1 MSSAGNKPTSWDDTL
16 TGVSLELYNHLL
28 DTGALQ
34 SEDQQTQTV
43 DNITYSE
50 KVADRNKR
58 VLYGKSLSWSIAK
71 THCDNDEGGSG
82 ENVIDDTVTASN
94 KTWSSNKISSEL
106 TILETAINTEENNR
120 EAADTAIQNSITSE
134 SNTRLTNDNT
144 LQTNIN
150 AEATAR
156 ANADTTL
163 QNNIDTVAGNVTDV
177 ADDLSDEVTA
187 RTNADN
193 TLQNNIDDVADDLSD
208 EVTARTNADSSLQS
222 NIDTE
227 ATTRAGADTTLQTNI
242 NSVSSDLADEVKAR
256 RFSTLSAV
264 AGITNNNEINITV
277 DDFTE
282 DDLVPRLSLKLLVT
296 DVLTTGSP
304 TISINGT
311 TAKEIKA
318 TRAGSKVSLTAH
330 TGYWQGASTKSA
342 RVWDAYTSLDLIYD
356 GTDWVIIGNP
366 ALCSYLD
373 TGSGSSTTQ
382 KNSYLVYANGLIHQW
397 GTYDYGSAA
406 RDIKVTV
413 LLRIAHSTSGYLSNF
428 TPVAPASQEYYV
440 GSLGIKAQ
448 TVNSM
453 ILDFYGTGTSD
464 RTRWLKW
471 ETLGL

>member
-94 KTWSSNKISSEL
+94 KTWSSSKINSEL
-106 TILETAINTEENNR
+106 TSLETAINTEENNR

-134 SNTRLTNDNT
+134 ANTRLTNDNA

-156 ANADTTL
+156 ANADTAL
-163 QNNIDTVAGNVTDV
+163 QNNIDTVAGNVADV
-177 ADDLSDEVTA
+177 ANDLADEVTA
-187 RTNADN
+187 RTNADT

-208 EVTARTNADSSLQS
+208 EITARTNADNTLQT
-222 NIDTE
+222 NISAE
-227 ATTRAGADTTLQTNI
+227 ATARANADTTLQANI
-242 NSVSSDLADEVKAR
+242 DTVSSDLADEVKAR

-277 DDFTE
+277 ADFTE
-282 DDLVPRLSLKLLVT
+282 ADLVQGLTLKLLVT

-318 TRAGSKVSLTAH
+318 TRAGSKVSLAAH
-330 TGYWQGASTKSA
+330 TGYWQGASTTSA

-366 ALCSYLD
+366 VLCSYFATDKSYSVYSNGEIEQTATIYRGSNLSADGIWSTTVTYQIVMSD
-373 TGSGSSTTQ
+373 TGYILLMSAGDKGGGGEEEREVYDSRTTSSTQ
-382 KNSYLVYANGLIHQW
+382 LNIYNRNSSTVCQSPNMTYTVKGL
-397 GTYDYGSAA
+397 
-406 RDIKVTV
+406 
-413 LLRIAHSTSGYLSNF
+413 
-428 TPVAPASQEYYV
+428 
-440 GSLGIKAQ
+440 
-448 TVNSM
+448 
-453 ILDFYGTGTSD
+453 
-464 RTRWLKW
+464 
-471 ETLGL
+471 

>member
-1 MSSAGNKPTSWDDTL
+1 MASAGNKPTSWDDTL

-34 SEDQQTQTV
+34 SESQQTQTV

-82 ENVIDDTVTASN
+82 ENVIDDTVTTNN

-106 TILETAINTEENNR
+106 SSLETAINTEENNR

-134 SNTRLTNDNT
+134 ANTRLTNDNT

-150 AEATAR
+150 AEATTR

-187 RTNADN
+187 RTNAD
-193 TLQNNIDDVADDLSD
+193 TSLQNNIDDVADDLSD
-208 EVTARTNADSSLQS
+208 EVTARTNADTTLQT

-227 ATTRAGADTTLQTNI
+227 ATTRAGADTTLQNNI
-242 NSVSSDLADEVKAR
+242 NTVSSDLADEVKAR

-277 DDFTE
+277 DGFTE
-282 DDLVPRLSLKLLVT
+282 SDLVQRLTLKLLVT

-330 TGYWQGASTKSA
+330 TGYWQGASTTSA

-366 ALCSYLD
+366 VLCSYNSVD
-373 TGSGSSTTQ
+373 A
-382 KNSYLVYANGLIHQW
+382 SYLVWANGEIRQW
-397 GTYDYGSAA
+397 GRFDWGSDARNINCTVTFLVRFSDWNTYTTNFCAQRGSTGNASMTLYSYSVHSYSVYIGAYGFGTTDYA
-406 RDIKVTV
+406 RYITWEVM
-413 LLRIAHSTSGYLSNF
+413 GY
-428 TPVAPASQEYYV
+428 
-440 GSLGIKAQ
+440 
-448 TVNSM
+448 
-453 ILDFYGTGTSD
+453 
-464 RTRWLKW
+464 
-471 ETLGL
+471 

>member
-94 KTWSSNKISSEL
+94 KTWSSNKINSEL
-106 TILETAINTEENNR
+106 TSLDTAINTEENNR

-134 SNTRLTNDNT
+134 SNTRLTNDNA

-163 QNNIDTVAGNVTDV
+163 QNNIDTVSGDV
-177 ADDLSDEVTA
+177 ADVASDLADEVTA
-187 RTNADN
+187 RTNADT

-208 EVTARTNADSSLQS
+208 EVTARANADTTLQT

-227 ATTRAGADTTLQTNI
+227 ATARAGADTTLQNNI
-242 NSVSSDLADEVKAR
+242 NTVSSDLADEVKAR
-256 RFSTLSAV
+256 RFATLSAV

-277 DDFTE
+277 DGFTE
-282 DDLVPRLSLKLLVT
+282 SDLVQRLSLKLLVT
-296 DVLTTGSP
+296 DVLTTGNP

-330 TGYWQGASTKSA
+330 TGYWQGASTTSA

-356 GTDWVIIGNP
+356 GTNWVVVGNP
-366 ALCSYLD
+366 VLCSYFATDKSYSVYSNGMIEQTATVYKGSNLSAGSIWTATPTFQINMSD
-373 TGSGSSTTQ
+373 TGYNLLMSAGDKGGGGEEERERYDRRTVSTTELNVYNR
-382 KNSYLVYANGLIHQW
+382 NSGTVCNAPSITYTIKGL
-397 GTYDYGSAA
+397 
-406 RDIKVTV
+406 
-413 LLRIAHSTSGYLSNF
+413 
-428 TPVAPASQEYYV
+428 
-440 GSLGIKAQ
+440 
-448 TVNSM
+448 
-453 ILDFYGTGTSD
+453 
-464 RTRWLKW
+464 
-471 ETLGL
+471 

>member
-1 MSSAGNKPTSWDDTL
+1 MASAGNKPTSWDDTL

-34 SEDQQTQTV
+34 SEAQQTQTV

-94 KTWSSNKISSEL
+94 KTWSSNKINSEL
-106 TILETAINTEENNR
+106 SSLETAINTEENNR

-134 SNTRLTNDNT
+134 ANTRLTNDNA

-150 AEATAR
+150 AEAIAR

-163 QNNIDTVAGNVTDV
+163 QNNIDTVSGDV
-177 ADDLSDEVTA
+177 ADVASDLADEVTA
-187 RTNADN
+187 RTNADT
-193 TLQNNIDDVADDLSD
+193 TLQSNIDVVADDLAD
-208 EVTARTNADSSLQS
+208 EVTARTNADTTLQT

-227 ATTRAGADTTLQTNI
+227 ATARAGADTTLQTNI
-242 NSVSSDLADEVKAR
+242 NTVSSNLADEVKAR
-256 RFSTLSAV
+256 RFATLSAV

-277 DDFTE
+277 DGFTE
-282 DDLVPRLSLKLLVT
+282 SDLAQPLTLKLLVT

-318 TRAGSKVSLTAH
+318 TRAGSKVSLATH
-330 TGYWQGASTKSA
+330 TGYWQGASTTSA

-366 ALCSYLD
+366 VLCSYLNND
-373 TGSGSSTTQ
+373 SGTSTTQ

-413 LLRIAHSTSGYLSNF
+413 LLRITHTTSGYLTNF
-428 TPVAPASQEYYV
+428 TTVAPSTQQYYV
-440 GSLGIKAQ
+440 GSLGIKSQ
-448 TVNSM
+448 TVDSM
-453 ILDFYGTGTSD
+453 LLDFYGAGTTD
-464 RTRWLKW
+464 MTRWLKW

>member
-1 MSSAGNKPTSWDDTL
+1 MSSAGNKPTSWDDAL

-94 KTWSSNKISSEL
+94 KTWSSNKINSEL
-106 TILETAINTEENNR
+106 NSLETAIDTEENNR

-134 SNTRLTNDNT
+134 ANTRLTNDNA

-163 QNNIDTVAGNVTDV
+163 QSNIDTVAGNVTDV

-187 RTNADN
+187 RANADT

-208 EVTARTNADSSLQS
+208 EVTARTNADSSLQT
-222 NIDTE
+222 NISAE
-227 ATTRAGADTTLQTNI
+227 ATTRANADTALQTNI
-242 NSVSSDLADEVKAR
+242 NTVSSDLADEVKAR

-277 DDFTE
+277 ADFTSS
-282 DDLVPRLSLKLLVT
+282 DLVQGLTLKLLVT
-296 DVLTTGSP
+296 DVLATSSP

-330 TGYWQGASTKSA
+330 TGYWQGASSTSS

-366 ALCSYLD
+366 VLCSYFATDKSYSVYSNGEIEQTATIYKGSDLSAGETWSTTGTYQIVMSD
-373 TGSGSSTTQ
+373 TGYTLLMSVGDKGGGGEEEREMYATRTTSST
-382 KNSYLVYANGLIHQW
+382 KLRVNNRNSSTVCQSPSITYTVKGL
-397 GTYDYGSAA
+397 
-406 RDIKVTV
+406 
-413 LLRIAHSTSGYLSNF
+413 
-428 TPVAPASQEYYV
+428 
-440 GSLGIKAQ
+440 
-448 TVNSM
+448 
-453 ILDFYGTGTSD
+453 
-464 RTRWLKW
+464 
-471 ETLGL
+471 